1 MSRTKKVPEL
11 KSKIRLEYELKS
23 SPKIL
28 FSYLSSPNGL
38 AQWFANDVV
47 YKDGTY
53 HFIWD
58 DETQR
63 AKMVINKDNRIV
75 RFKWDDED
83 PNSYLEFEILQ
94 DELTNDVALAVT
106 DFAIESDKED
116 KILIWNNQVED
127 LIHVLGA

>member
-1 MSRTKKVPEL
+1 MQVKK
-11 KSKIRLEYELKS
+11 KIKLEYELKS

-38 AQWFANDVV
+38 AQWFADDVI
-47 YKDGTY
+47 YKDTFY

-58 DETQR
+58 EETLK
-63 AKMVINKDNRIV
+63 AKMVQNKENKLV

-83 PNSYLEFEILQ
+83 PNSYLEFEIVQ
-94 DELTNDVALAVT
+94 DELTGDVALAIT
-106 DFAIESDKED
+106 DYASDEELED
-116 KILIWNNQVED
+116 KKMIWDNQVED

>member
-1 MSRTKKVPEL
+1 MSRTKKGPEL

>member
-1 MSRTKKVPEL
+1 MSRTKKGPEP

-63 AKMVINKDNRIV
+63 AKMVINKDNRVV

>member
-1 MSRTKKVPEL
+1 MKK
-11 KSKIRLEYELKS
+11 KDKQKQKIVMEFGLKS

-38 AQWFANDVV
+38 AQWFADDVT

-58 DETQR
+58 NEILK
-63 AKMVINKDNRIV
+63 AKMVSNKENKSV
-75 RFKWDDED
+75 RFKWEDDE
-83 PNSYLEFEILQ
+83 NTFLEFEILQ
-94 DELTNDVALAVT
+94 DELTGDVALAVT
-106 DFAIESDKED
+106 DFAIDTELED
-116 KILIWNNQVED
+116 KRMIWHNQVDD

>member
-1 MSRTKKVPEL
+1 MSRTKKGPEL

-94 DELTNDVALAVT
+94 DELTNDVARP
-106 DFAIESDKED
+106 
-116 KILIWNNQVED
+116 
-127 LIHVLGA
+127 